1 MASHVPEST
10 VELRRAEDA
19 LDGGAAEA
27 TKARLL
33 DAAEALLAERGFAGM
48 SIRALAAR
56 AGASVSAAHYHFGSK
71 RGLVTAVFVAR
82 IEPINAA
89 RLARLDALVERD
101 APDPPRLE
109 DVVDSLVRPSFEAWR
124 QSEALGRP
132 ATPHI
137 LAQLHADR
145 AARLEDLKRRLFEPL
160 MERYLDVLV
169 RILPDQDGEA
179 LRVGLAFVIGMM
191 LHVVGGHLD
200 ADAGEAASRS
210 AEENEALLA
219 RLVAFAVAGLRAGQP
234 SGERGEGEGVR

>member
-1 MASHVPEST
+1 V
-10 VELRRAEDA
+10 RRADGT
-19 LDGGAAEA
+19 LDGGAADA

-82 IEPINAA
+82 LEPINAA
-89 RLARLDALVERD
+89 RLARLEALVERA
-101 APDPPRLE
+101 APHPPRLE
-109 DVVDSLVRPSFEAWR
+109 DVVDSLVRPSIEAWR

-132 ATPHI
+132 TTPHI

-145 AARLEDLKRRLFEPL
+145 AARLDDLKRRLFEPL
-160 MERYLDVLV
+160 MERYLDVLARV
-169 RILPDQDGEA
+169 LPDQDDEA

-191 LHVVGGHLD
+191 LHVVGGHLE
-200 ADAGEAASRS
+200 ADGPEAAPRS
-210 AEENEALLA
+210 VEQDAALLT
-219 RLVAFAVAGLRAGQP
+219 RLVAFAAAGLRAGPP
-234 SGERGEGEGVR
+234 SDDRSGAEGAR